1 LRLLVL
7 ETVSMPDERPSESKP
22 ATHPLIERAQ
32 RARMGRAAR
41 WRTAE
46 HHASYFLP
54 YLTAGMDLLDVGCGP
69 GSITRGLARHVA
81 PGRAVGLDSQRGNL
95 PESLATEDEGSP
107 RFVVADALHLPFA
120 DASFDAAHAHA
131 LFQHLSDPLGAM
143 AELHRVLRPGGV
155 VGVADWDREL
165 VILHPAPALLVRA
178 LSWLSVL
185 REQDGGDP
193 RAGRFLAETMA
204 RAGFVQPAMTV
215 VADGLAT
222 SRTGRE
228 TGEHW
233 AVTFEQ
239 ESTRER
245 LGEAGLAT
253 AAELAAVPAAWR
265 AWGHE
270 PGAILIVHWF
280 CAVAWKARA

>member
-1 LRLLVL
+1 
-7 ETVSMPDERPSESKP
+7 MPDERQSESKPNP
-22 ATHPLIERAQ
+22 ATHPLVERAR
-32 RARMGRAAR
+32 RARMGRAPQ

-81 PGRAVGLDSQRGNL
+81 PGRTMGVDLQRGNL
-95 PESLATEDEGSP
+95 PESPATEDQGAP
-107 RFVVADALHLPFA
+107 RFVVADVLDLPFEA
-120 DASFDAAHAHA
+120 ESFDAVHAHA

-155 VGVADWDREL
+155 IGAADWDREQ

-193 RAGRFLAETMA
+193 RAGRKLAETMA
-204 RAGFVQPAMTV
+204 RAGFARPAMTV
-215 VADGLAT
+215 VAEGLAAART
-222 SRTGRE
+222 SRE

-233 AVTFEQ
+233 AAIFEQ
-239 ESTRER
+239 EPTRAR
-245 LGEAGLAT
+245 LGEAGLTT
-253 AAELAAVPAAWR
+253 AAELAAVPEAWR
-265 AWGHE
+265 AWGQE
-270 PGAILIVHWF
+270 PGAIMVVHWF
-280 CAVAWKARA
+280 CAVAWKAMA